1 MSDSKKKLIILTA
14 GGTGGH
20 VYPADALAQELEKR
34 NYNLML
40 VTDQR
45 GLNNYHGKLGE
56 IENKAVLSGALVGKN
71 IWFKIKSLIKVSLG
85 ILQSVYIIIK
95 YKPECVVGF
104 GGYASFPCAVAA
116 ILTGTDLIIHEQNS
130 VMSRTNRFLA
140 KYASKIATSFPKTK
154 YAPQGNQTVLTG
166 MPVRTTISALFDK
179 QYKQPEQN
187 GKFNLLVLGGSQG
200 AKIFS
205 EVIPQA
211 IKSLDEKIQQNIYI
225 TQQCRKDD
233 IELLQ
238 KEYSD
243 AKCSAEISNFF
254 KSSSASL

>member
-85 ILQSVYIIIK
+85 ILQSV
-95 YKPECVVGF
+95 
-104 GGYASFPCAVAA
+104 
-116 ILTGTDLIIHEQNS
+116 
-130 VMSRTNRFLA
+130 
-140 KYASKIATSFPKTK
+140 
-154 YAPQGNQTVLTG
+154 
-166 MPVRTTISALFDK
+166 
-179 QYKQPEQN
+179 
-187 GKFNLLVLGGSQG
+187 
-200 AKIFS
+200 
-205 EVIPQA
+205 
-211 IKSLDEKIQQNIYI
+211 
-225 TQQCRKDD
+225 
-233 IELLQ
+233 
-238 KEYSD
+238 
-243 AKCSAEISNFF
+243 
-254 KSSSASL
+254 